1 MCGEEH
7 GGSGRGRTG
16 PRPTAGLHPRQPG
29 DDEPE
34 GGVGSAARAPRT
46 LLLPVPVRPQHQ
58 VQRRPA
64 ARAVV
69 RVLPALD
76 DPHHVRRRHG
86 RHRLRLWVRR
96 RRTRPAGRG
105 RLVPP
110 RRRVLRYCSS
120 DLVVLPLAG
129 TRGRRAGP
137 ATELAH
143 FRSYLE
149 PERQRRLQDVPVPR
163 ADADP
168 WSVQQGDRADVD
180 QRAQR
185 PLQRLLVGPA
195 RDHGRAPQAALPDHP
210 SSGDRRRRRG
220 R

>member
-34 GGVGSAARAPRT
+34 GGVGSAARAPRA
-46 LLLPVPVRPQHQ
+46 LLLPAPVRPQHQ

-86 RHRLRLWVRR
+86 RHRLRLWVDDVEPDRLAGGGWCLLVGAFFVTVLR
-96 RRTRPAGRG
+96 ILWFFPWPGRG
-105 RLVPP
+105 DVAPV
-110 RRRVLRYCSS
+110 RRPSLLTFAPTWSRSVSEGSRMFRY
-120 DLVVLPLAG
+120 LARTP
-129 TRGRRAGP
+129 TRGRFSRVTAP
-137 ATELAH
+137 TSTSV
-143 FRSYLE
+143 RSA
-149 PERQRRLQDVPVPR
+149 RSNDFWSARL
-163 ADADP
+163 
-168 WSVQQGDRADVD
+168 SGS
-180 QRAQR
+180 R
-185 PLQRLLVGPA
+185 PSA
-195 RDHGRAPQAALPDHP
+195 P
-210 SSGDRRRRRG
+210 SSFARPPQ
-220 R
+220 